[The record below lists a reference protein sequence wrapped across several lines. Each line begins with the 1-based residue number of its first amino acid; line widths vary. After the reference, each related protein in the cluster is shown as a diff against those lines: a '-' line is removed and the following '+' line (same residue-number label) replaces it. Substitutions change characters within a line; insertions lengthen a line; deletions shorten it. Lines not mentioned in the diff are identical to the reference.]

1 MAILH
6 IIAKNLDSNALATLI
21 ARTNP
26 NDGYVFI
33 DDGVYVQL
41 SKELL
46 AFGTRP
52 VFFFAA
58 HVEERGLSK
67 VHSSAVT
74 LINMTDLVNLTT
86 RYTSSMSW

>member
-6 IIAKNLDSNALATLI
+6 IIAKHLDSNALTTLV
-21 ARTNP
+21 ARSNP

-41 SKELL
+41 SKALL
-46 AFGTRP
+46 AFGVRR
-52 VFFFAA
+52 VFVFAA
-58 HVEERGLSK
+58 HVDERGLSK
-67 VHSSAVT
+67 VHSPAIT

>member
-6 IIAKNLDSNALATLI
+6 IIAKHLDSNALTTLV
-21 ARTNP
+21 ARSNP

-46 AFGTRP
+46 AFGARR
-52 VFFFAA
+52 VFVFAA
-58 HVEERGLSK
+58 HVDERGLSK
-67 VHSSAVT
+67 VHSPAVT